1 MGSVD
6 KPMMPKRRKRTDT
19 SRESKLHRASIDY
32 QIYQQPKRRSMTK
45 EEFRE
50 RLMEDLNVSAI

>member
-1 MGSVD
+1 
-6 KPMMPKRRKRTDT
+6 MMPKRRKKSDT
-19 SRESKLHRASIDY
+19 SRESKMRRETMDYPMYRPRKLHV
-32 QIYQQPKRRSMTK
+32 MTK

>member
-1 MGSVD
+1 M
-6 KPMMPKRRKRTDT
+6 
-19 SRESKLHRASIDY
+19 DY
-32 QIYQQPKRRSMTK
+32 QIYSPPEKRHIMTK